1 MRPVNRFSGTLQQL
15 QMTDIDLLFDINIT
29 SPKFMSNFVIK
40 TNLLFQTL
48 YLNLLG
54 SVDLMQA
61 GRIL

>member
-1 MRPVNRFSGTLQQL
+1 MRPVNRLSGTLQQL
-15 QMTDIDLLFDINIT
+15 QSTDIDLLFDINIT

>member
-1 MRPVNRFSGTLQQL
+1 MRPVNRLSGTLQQL
-15 QMTDIDLLFDINIT
+15 QSTDIDLLFDINIT
-29 SPKFMSNFVIK
+29 SPKIKSNFVIK